1 MAYREK
7 LPYSTSIEIANERC
21 KILKLFRDLGVHQFR
36 VIDIRRLPRDVT
48 RHLVRIPV
56 KKSVEVLKRINVRMR
71 GSIRL
76 GEESTAWFES
86 DGCEVCN
93 TIASKGAFLVTAWGI
108 ESNRLVYTFVS
119 PNTRIVQDIIS
130 TLEEL
135 GFELKILGVE
145 RFRGRGL
152 VLTEKQEMAL
162 RMALEMGFFDYP
174 KKSTISDISRKL
186 GINSSTLSERMRRGM
201 KRLLEYYFEYL

>member
-7 LPYSTSIEIANERC
+7 LPYRTSIEIVNERC
-21 KILKLFRDLGVHQFR
+21 KVLKLFKDLGIHQFR
-36 VIDIRRLPRDVT
+36 VVDIRRLPRGVT

-56 KKSVEVLKRINVRMR
+56 KQSVNILKCSNVKMR
-71 GSIRL
+71 SSIKL
-76 GEESTAWFES
+76 GKESIAWFES
-86 DGCEVCN
+86 DGCDVCN
-93 TIASKGAFLVTAWGI
+93 TIVSKGAFLTAAWSV
-108 ESNRLVYTFVS
+108 ESSRLVYTFVS
-119 PNTRIVQDIIS
+119 PNTRIVQDIVS

-135 GFELKILGVE
+135 GFEPKILGVE

-186 GINSSTLSERMRRGM
+186 GISSSTLSERMRRGIR
-201 KRLLEYYFEYL
+201 RLLEYYFEYS